1 LGTSYFVLVN
11 ILVIGSG
18 GREHA
23 LSWKLSQSSKVE
35 TVFTAPGNGGTENNI
50 PIDVNDLDGLAEFA
64 QKNNCFTVVGPEDPL
79 AAGIVDKFNEL
90 DLKVFGPS
98 QAAAQLESSKI
109 WAKNF
114 MKRNNIPTARF
125 EIFDDPQKAEEHVKS
140 IDYNVVVKADGLAAG
155 KGVIVCNSDDE
166 AISAIQTILV
176 KKTFGDAGNKIIIE
190 ERIDGIEASYIA
202 LSDGNIAL
210 PMASSQDHKRIFD
223 DDKGP
228 NTGGMGAYSPT
239 PIVTDI
245 LAKKIQEEVIEKT
258 IHAMKNEGIS
268 FKGFLYAGIMIKDDV
283 PYVLE
288 YNVRMGDP
296 ECQPITMRMNFDLY
310 DYFVASVDG
319 TLSSMPSLSWKD
331 QFAVCV
337 VLASNGYPGSYPTND
352 EITGFDSISNDTNV
366 FHAGTKKSDGK
377 IFSNGGR
384 VLGVTSL
391 GDSLASAIS
400 SAYSAIEK
408 IVWSSKYCRKDIGKK
423 GLSYF
428 WVWNILS
435 SVIIQFM
442 FMSCSDFGIFLII
455 CFSNTSEIVI
465 VSFFA
470 KNLS

>member
-1 LGTSYFVLVN
+1 MVN
-11 ILVIGSG
+11 VLVIGSG

-35 TVFTAPGNGGTENNI
+35 TVYTAPGNGGTKNNV
-50 PIDVNDLDGLAEFA
+50 PIDVTDLDGLSEFA

-90 DLKVFGPS
+90 NLKVFGPS

-125 EIFDDPQKAEEHVKS
+125 EIFDDPQKAEEYVKS

-155 KGVIVCNSDDE
+155 KGVIVCNSNDE
-166 AISAIQTILV
+166 AISAIHTILV

-202 LSDGNIAL
+202 LSDGDVAL

-223 DDKGP
+223 DDEGP

-239 PIVTDI
+239 PIVTTD

-268 FKGFLYAGIMIKDDV
+268 FKGFLYAGIMIKDGK

-310 DYFVASVDG
+310 DYFVACVDG

-337 VLASNGYPGSYPTND
+337 VLASNGYPGTYSTND
-352 EITGFDSISNDTNV
+352 EINGFDSISNDTHI
-366 FHAGTKKSDGK
+366 FHAGTKKHDGK

-391 GDSLASAIS
+391 GDSLDSAIS
-400 SAYSAIEK
+400 NVYSATEK
-408 IVWSSKYCRKDIGKK
+408 IIWSNKYCRKDIGKK

-428 WVWNILS
+428 
-435 SVIIQFM
+435 
-442 FMSCSDFGIFLII
+442 
-455 CFSNTSEIVI
+455 
-465 VSFFA
+465 
-470 KNLS
+470 

>member
-1 LGTSYFVLVN
+1 
-11 ILVIGSG
+11 
-18 GREHA
+18 
-23 LSWKLSQSSKVE
+23 
-35 TVFTAPGNGGTENNI
+35 
-50 PIDVNDLDGLAEFA
+50 
-64 QKNNCFTVVGPEDPL
+64 
-79 AAGIVDKFNEL
+79 
-90 DLKVFGPS
+90 
-98 QAAAQLESSKI
+98 
-109 WAKNF
+109 
-114 MKRNNIPTARF
+114 
-125 EIFDDPQKAEEHVKS
+125 VKS

-166 AISAIQTILV
+166 AISAIHTILV
-176 KKTFGDAGNKIIIE
+176 KKTFGDAGNKIIVE

-202 LSDGNIAL
+202 LSDGNVAL

-319 TLSSMPSLSWKD
+319 TLSSMLPLSWKD

-337 VLASNGYPGSYPTND
+337 ILASNGYPGLYPTND
-352 EITGFDSISNDTNV
+352 EITGFDSISNDTHI
-366 FHAGTKKSDGK
+366 FHAGTKKSEGK

-391 GDSLASAIS
+391 GDSLDSAINN
-400 SAYSAIEK
+400 AYSAIEK
-408 IVWSSKYCRKDIGKK
+408 ISWSNKYCRTDIGKK

-428 WVWNILS
+428 
-435 SVIIQFM
+435 
-442 FMSCSDFGIFLII
+442 
-455 CFSNTSEIVI
+455 
-465 VSFFA
+465 
-470 KNLS
+470 

>member
-1 LGTSYFVLVN
+1 MVN
-11 ILVIGSG
+11 VLVIGSG

-35 TVFTAPGNGGTENNI
+35 TVYTAPGNGGTENNV
-50 PIDVNDLDGLAEFA
+50 PLDVNDLDALAEFA

-79 AAGIVDKFNEL
+79 AAGIVDKFNKL
-90 DLKVFGPS
+90 NLKVFGPS

-140 IDYNVVVKADGLAAG
+140 IDYDVVVKADGLAAG
-155 KGVIVCNSDDE
+155 KGVIVCNGNDE

-202 LSDGNIAL
+202 LSDGNVAL

-239 PIVTDI
+239 PIVTTD

-258 IHAMKNEGIS
+258 IHAMKNEGIF
-268 FKGFLYAGIMIKDDV
+268 FKGFLYAGIMIKDDK

-319 TLSSMPSLSWKD
+319 TLSSLPSLSWKD

-337 VLASNGYPGSYPTND
+337 VLASDGYPGSYSTND
-352 EITGFDSISNDTNV
+352 EITGFDSIPNNTNV

-377 IFSNGGR
+377 ILSNGGR

-391 GDSLASAIS
+391 GDSLESAIDN
-400 SAYSAIEK
+400 AYLAIEK
-408 IVWSSKYCRKDIGKK
+408 ISWSNKFCRTDIGKK

-428 WVWNILS
+428 
-435 SVIIQFM
+435 
-442 FMSCSDFGIFLII
+442 
-455 CFSNTSEIVI
+455 
-465 VSFFA
+465 
-470 KNLS
+470 